1 MFELYELVSMLVMIP
16 PQSKLCCFF
25 PSKITSESLQ
35 LMILLCFWF
44 ELILALGSYQ
54 SLQGIFFPFLVGDP
68 NLNLIYHWHRG
79 WGGQVQCLLVPKTF
93 QKLQAINEGWH
104 FRLKPALGS

>member
-79 WGGQVQCLLVPKTF
+79 WGGAGPMFACPQNVPKTPGN
-93 QKLQAINEGWH
+93 Q
-104 FRLKPALGS
+104 